1 MEVLSNA
8 EQHFLGYKSIAA
20 IENGFKK
27 MIQKGTAIL
36 DVGGGNLQISL
47 FDKDALVTTQSLKM
61 GKRAY
66 PSATERAGENQYE
79 LCTAGGGVYP

>member
-27 MIQKGTAIL
+27 MIRKEPLFWMWAVETCR
-36 DVGGGNLQISL
+36 ISL
-47 FDKDALVTTQSLKM
+47 FDKDALVTAEPEN

-66 PSATERAGENQYE
+66 PPTSEGWRKPIQ